1 MKENKMK
8 LQPVS
13 SDREAG
19 VLTLHPDRPDMPGK
33 QNEGFL
39 QYLTPIKKHLYNF
52 ILKSLNFSHD
62 ADDIFQETLLK
73 GFRYFHTF
81 DRDRDFKTW
90 LFTIAHNLV
99 KDYFKNNRTLVLL
112 EDVEQLALTPGT
124 SGPFPDDVR
133 DIYRAAAN
141 LKPRQREVFFLYY
154 YNEFKISEIVDITG
168 LTKVNIKFILHRA
181 RVAIKEM
188 MEIRK

>member
-1 MKENKMK
+1 
-8 LQPVS
+8 
-13 SDREAG
+13 
-19 VLTLHPDRPDMPGK
+19 
-33 QNEGFL
+33 
-39 QYLTPIKKHLYNF
+39 
-52 ILKSLNFSHD
+52 
-62 ADDIFQETLLK
+62 
-73 GFRYFHTF
+73 
-81 DRDRDFKTW
+81 
-90 LFTIAHNLV
+90 
-99 KDYFKNNRTLVLL
+99 
-112 EDVEQLALTPGT
+112 PGT

-154 YNEFKISEIVDITG
+154 YNEFQISEIVDITG